1 MAIVAAV
8 PFAAYQ
14 RGGVSSDPTFVFGS
28 PPLALVDLPAG
39 PYAESHDM
47 CLAQFVAAAP
57 LRSDTG
63 ISCAR
68 STALCCVERCTLTSK
83 HSRLWILAFLIRGL
97 QLVKTV

>member
-1 MAIVAAV
+1 M

-14 RGGVSSDPTFVFGS
+14 LGGVSSNPTFVFGS
-28 PPLALVDLPAG
+28 PPLPLVDLPAR
-39 PYAESHDM
+39 PYAESYDM

-68 STALCCVERCTLTSK
+68 LYGFLLR
-83 HSRLWILAFLIRGL
+83 RLYTN
-97 QLVKTV
+97 Q